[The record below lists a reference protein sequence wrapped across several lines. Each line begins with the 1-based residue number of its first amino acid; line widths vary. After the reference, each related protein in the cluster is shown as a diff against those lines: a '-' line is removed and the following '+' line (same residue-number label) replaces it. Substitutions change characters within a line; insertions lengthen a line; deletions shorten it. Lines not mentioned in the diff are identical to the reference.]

1 MTSLALNNLPN
12 WATLLS
18 LVAHLA
24 AGIVVGVLY
33 FRSLWWNAR
42 RFTTGGRVSTTI
54 AVMIGRFVIL
64 GMILTLA
71 RSGRCTAA
79 TPDGAGRRYR
89 SPGSHAQNREINHD
103 VAACK
108 RRAFPFRSDTDHRGC
123 RSHLGHHGGVGDRQ
137 HSH

>member
-71 RSGRCTAA
+71 SLE
-79 TPDGAGRRYR
+79 GALPLLLMALGVVIARPVVMR
-89 SPGSHAQNREINHD
+89 GIREIT
-103 VAACK
+103 
-108 RRAFPFRSDTDHRGC
+108 P
-123 RSHLGHHGGVGDRQ
+123 
-137 HSH
+137 

>member
-54 AVMIGRFVIL
+54 AVMISRFVIL
-64 GMILTLA
+64 GMVLTLA
-71 RSGRCTAA
+71 SLEGALPLLLMALGVIIARSVVTRGI
-79 TPDGAGRRYR
+79 
-89 SPGSHAQNREINHD
+89 REIT
-103 VAACK
+103 
-108 RRAFPFRSDTDHRGC
+108 P
-123 RSHLGHHGGVGDRQ
+123 
-137 HSH
+137 